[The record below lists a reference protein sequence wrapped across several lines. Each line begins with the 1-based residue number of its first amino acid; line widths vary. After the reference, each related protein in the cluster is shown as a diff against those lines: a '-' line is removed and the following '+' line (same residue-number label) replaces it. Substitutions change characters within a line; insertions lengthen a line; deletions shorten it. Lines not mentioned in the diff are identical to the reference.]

1 MIDQCRV
8 CLIERNGNRN
18 MVHIH
23 GPTCHVL
30 QLMPIEQ
37 SADNDILDSYSFF
50 SKKKKKGKS

>member
-50 SKKKKKGKS
+50 SIKKKTR